1 MNGNY
6 GCLPDNAQVFTSKK
20 NAIEYLSSIFGLDK
34 KQVKELEKCM
44 YLSIPQQCSAVID
57 LNPQKYGAQY
67 CEIVIEN
74 MSKSE
79 IEEYNY

>member
-1 MNGNY
+1 MKVYLVMNGNY

-44 YLSIPQQCSAVID
+44 YLD

-67 CEIVIEN
+67 CEISIEN

>member
-1 MNGNY
+1 MKAYLTMNGSY
-6 GCLPDNAQVFTSKK
+6 GCLPDNTQVFTNKK
-20 NAIEYLSSIFGLDK
+20 DAIEYLTNLFHLDK

-44 YLSIPQQCSAVID
+44 YLD

-67 CEIVIEN
+67 CEIEIEN

-79 IEEYNY
+79 IENYNY

>member
-1 MNGNY
+1 MKVYLTMNGSY
-6 GCLPDNAQVFTSKK
+6 GCLPDNAQVLTNK
-20 NAIEYLSSIFGLDK
+20 NDAIEYLTDLFDLNK

-44 YLSIPQQCSAVID
+44 YLD
-57 LNPQKYGAQY
+57 LNQQKYGAQY
-67 CEIVIEN
+67 CKISIEN